1 MIRVRLNGEER
12 TFEPG
17 ITVARML
24 EQLGR
29 APKWAAVERNRQV
42 VPRPSYETSVLEDGD
57 AIEVVQLV
65 GGG

>member
-12 TFEPG
+12 SFEPG
-17 ITVARML
+17 LTVARML
-24 EQLGR
+24 EELGR

-42 VPRPSYETSVLEDGD
+42 VPRTSYETSIVEDGD
-57 AIEVVQLV
+57 VIEVVQLV